1 MARAKGSTVRRKGFN
16 AEREYAR
23 LFRELGFPLCKTSR
37 YGSKLHDDAGIDL
50 INLPLNVQ
58 IKAGR
63 QQGLHIPNLIAELKL
78 RIKSMFPRTAL
89 EQTNLMVIIHHRDG
103 KRGIPRA
110 ETDSIVSMTFTDFCK
125 LIERVKWD

>member
-1 MARAKGSTVRRKGFN
+1 MARARGSTIRRKGFN

-50 INLPLNVQ
+50 VNLPLNVQ
-58 IKAGR
+58 IKAGK
-63 QQGLHIPNLIAELKL
+63 QQGLHIPSLIAELKL
-78 RIKSMFPRTAL
+78 RIRGMFPKSAL
-89 EQTNLMVIIHHRDG
+89 EQENPMVIIHHRDG
-103 KRGIPRA
+103 KRGVPRV